1 MTCRPSRMIRTVFSL
16 HNKIVEDLNQA
27 IKDYV
32 SQWSTNCKL
41 EMEAKAYKDGYFY
54 MTKNYFLR
62 SHDGEIKYK
71 GASFKD
77 SKNAKIMDMFR
88 DRMAL
93 LILNQNPKEEVT
105 AYIREAMDINQYSV
119 DLLVK
124 RMSVSKPIDGFKH
137 NTKGK
142 KLAMEYEKLTKQKHQ
157 PSNRYE
163 YIEGNNGP
171 MLVDFVDPENIN
183 HLEYKGALAKMAGFF
198 GYGKEAKRIA
208 TKPGLREL
216 KGVW

>member
-1 MTCRPSRMIRTVFSL
+1 MESTQQSEIILR
-16 HNKIVEDLNQA
+16 LNEA

-32 SQWSTNCKL
+32 NQWSDNCAL
-41 EMEAKAYKDGYFY
+41 EMEGTSYKDAYFY
-54 MTKNYFLR
+54 MTKNYILR
-62 SHDGEIKYK
+62 THNDEIKFT

-93 LILNQNPKEEVT
+93 LVLNQNPKEEVT

-157 PSNRYE
+157 LGNRYE

-216 KGVW
+216 QGVW